1 MKPRDFIIVFIVIWV
16 AALTV
21 SVLHMFNM
29 EKRPPA
35 HYVKLEQPEFLNE
48 GLNDSTL
55 LKALVYYGIKEP
67 LIVLAQAKLES
78 AGYKS
83 RLCKE
88 KNNIFGLYDS
98 KARQYYDFDH
108 WTDCIIAYR
117 NMIEYRR
124 KDGEDY
130 YHFLLRIK
138 YAEDA
143 GYISK
148 VKSIVSKM
156 PP

>member
-1 MKPRDFIIVFIVIWV
+1 MKPRDFIIVVVVIWV
-16 AALTV
+16 AALTGWV
-21 SVLHMFNM
+21 FHISDT

-48 GLNDSTL
+48 ELNDSTL
-55 LKALVYYGIKEP
+55 LKALVYYEIKEP

-78 AGYKS
+78 ADYKS

-88 KNNIFGLYDS
+88 RNNIFGLYNS
-98 KARQYYDFDH
+98 EARQYYNFDH
-108 WTDCIIAYR
+108 WTNCIIAYK

-138 YAEDA
+138 YAEDI

-148 VKSIVSKM
+148 VKSIVSKLS
-156 PP
+156 P